1 MEPMSERVETN
12 PMSSDI
18 ARVVVYAAE
27 AVVTMAPE
35 ASLRAEVDELAS
47 DLHGVC
53 AMSLT

>member
-1 MEPMSERVETN
+1 MSERVETN
-12 PMSSDI
+12 PMSSDN